1 MGNNPFDFINSINYT
16 KKDIMTDDLIEKDYN
31 AFLTNRSLSYFV
43 DSVIFANE
51 MNKNPHLDNRL
62 QFHFFINTIRKRKR
76 FSKWLKPKTE
86 DEVEAI
92 KIYYGYSNEK
102 ARQAINLLTS
112 EQIKDIKKKVNKGG
126 RK

>member
-112 EQIKDIKKKVNKGG
+112 EQVKDIKKKVNKGG